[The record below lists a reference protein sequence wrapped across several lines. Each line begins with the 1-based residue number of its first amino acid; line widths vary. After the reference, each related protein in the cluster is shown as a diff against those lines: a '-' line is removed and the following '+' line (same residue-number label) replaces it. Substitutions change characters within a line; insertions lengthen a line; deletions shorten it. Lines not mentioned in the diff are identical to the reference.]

1 MEGSDSVLIQRG
13 QDVITVFQADSKR
26 ELLEQMGEG
35 FAGRIELGTKVDT
48 VWRAFGVSL
57 CFANQ
62 SPYSISVLCD
72 IAGIEPKVLQIA
84 TNGLVFVAFNKSVV
98 IIDPNE
104 IEVVATFDYESPVFD
119 LSYYEIEKIVV
130 AVFET
135 GVKAISFDTGK
146 AVWEL
151 ATDVIESWN
160 INNGVFHFKEMD
172 GIKRSVRIVDGTE
185 D

>member
-1 MEGSDSVLIQRG
+1 MGGSDSVVIQRG
-13 QDVITVFQADSKR
+13 QDVITIFQADSTR

-57 CFANQ
+57 GFANQ
-62 SPYSISVLCD
+62 SPFSISILCD
-72 IAGIEPKVLQIA
+72 IAGIEPKVLQVA
-84 TNGLVFVAFNKSVV
+84 PNALVFVAFNKSVV
-98 IIDPNE
+98 TIDPRKL
-104 IEVVATFDYESPVFD
+104 EVAATFDYESPVFD
-119 LSYYEIEKIVV
+119 LSYYDTAKIVV

-151 ATDVIESWN
+151 TTDVIESWN
-160 INNGVFHFKEMD
+160 INNDVFHFKEMN
-172 GIKRSVRIVDGTE
+172 GIERSIRIVDGTE
-185 D
+185 Y